1 MPEIP
6 RVPTIPNPS
15 TIQARDESVDRARA
29 LLERER
35 GQARNLDIIFKGLGD
50 LADVARQRFDQ
61 IAGAEAVV
69 ASDQAFTELSI
80 ESMSLERDIA
90 DSETPDQAI
99 LSYWET
105 FDRSVNRVMDG
116 LPSRAAQRTFQGA
129 ANQYKRQRVPYV
141 LRVAEERTSEL
152 MIDQFNLRLAEM
164 VDAGDV
170 EQIPGLFRQYSDYLN
185 STAFAP
191 GGPMETNIARARDR
205 RYELVGKAVFDERGA
220 SAAAEYFLATERG
233 GSFTERQA
241 RLRMVDSWSSQKN
254 METAEQR
261 STELSEF
268 HGDLEELRGQG
279 RGYEITPHLLQRMAD
294 DLLPSWTLDERG
306 TLVARLLGPSGAAA
320 NQARYNDLREQMQD
334 AREAW
339 NEARLKRE
347 RDEGKAMSSFY
358 LTQASLDLTA
368 EQIPEFKEWV
378 RELQVAGMIDQ
389 EDAEAFLERASGV
402 RNEHM
407 AIGEQLVE
415 DHFARMTLNNYAL
428 EQGEDW
434 EVVGNRLY
442 HDGTLVTTGPLDGA
456 RLDVVH
462 PDGRPDV
469 LLLPNEMAYVLREY
483 RRMYKETEKRTK
495 QVPEDPGGLAMRPM
509 DQWLRT
515 MMPGT
520 QMGEVQADG
529 PRVWYPG
536 SGIPGTLLYPQEA
549 EAITWFEQRFT
560 KPVQFDDAS
569 AAAGLEAGGGKPERQ
584 RWFSDARVIQMG
596 LDEMRQY
603 QPAEI
608 DVVSAPLWEEM
619 TGETAMRL
627 AGVMQ
632 MSRNAVDD
640 ELLEWNSMMQA
651 GQFQLAGQIAARR
664 LPAEEGVLQ
673 GLQDQGA
680 IAGFRMV
687 PGRGAMVQLHPMSAW
702 VPVPI
707 TKPLPRLMAPALPLM
722 PRIPVPEAAMRAVE
736 RSSRE
741 EVSQAEEERVDRLLG
756 ADIES
761 ESPFAPIGRALEAAG
776 DALEQGWDWWTGGDL
791 TKSSSWQQ
799 SSSAQQFGAYLTEGW
814 DNLWGNPSAA
824 VDVEAA
830 VPDARWAP
838 ESQAPLYGG
847 LYNVAD
853 VTETSL
859 STLRLWLAGGQGTEV
874 EGSAQYLENVSRNAR
889 GQLSG
894 AVARELDNTLDQYR
908 TARRRLK
915 AEEHRPEPAT
925 TLPTAVDPP
934 PIGGVRD
941 GPIGAGYSGLQ
952 RVTEAEMGWRQTGAA
967 QTFPGPAMS
976 GAQMGQPAA
985 VAGIAQPGVQT
996 QPYQPPGAVVQRGQP
1011 GYPAG
1016 VAQPG
1021 TQGEPYVPPGAV
1033 AQPGQPG
1040 YPAGV
1045 AQPGAQG
1052 AVARP
1057 GQPAA
1062 AAAIGQPGAQ
1072 AAPYQP
1078 PAAVAR
1084 PGQPTEAAA
1093 IAQPV
1098 AQGAVARP
1106 GQPAEAGA
1114 PAQPGAQGQP
1124 YVPPGAVA
1132 RPGQPGEI
1140 QPAHSGIPAPTTEPN
1155 GASAPVS
1162 TWQRGADPDEP
1173 LRPLFPG
1180 EAPIPPVPPDP
1191 SIAWEPPPAFK
1202 PIGIDTDGNPL
1213 YVAMDPTRMPTA
1225 GGAPSGL
1232 TEPGVPAMGMR
1243 PLPHVGGMP
1252 VRMGQPR
1259 AGDVEAGPGGPRSA
1273 SSAGRMTQ
1281 PGMPA
1286 RGPRPLPKAG
1296 GMPIRARRPRADEV
1310 EAGPGGPRSASSA
1323 GGLTE
1328 AGVPARG
1335 PRPLP
1340 GAGEMPVRMR
1350 RPRADE
1356 VEAAPR
1362 SPGAAASGALTQA
1375 GIPASGSRGG
1385 ASPGEMEAAMPTR
1398 LPAERLIPE
1407 TPEMLTQQRGQPTLG
1422 DLRNMRPDAL
1432 SMASPA
1438 TPTFPGGTDVFGEP
1452 YVALDTPTH
1461 PQLVF
1466 RNIDEPPVIAVP
1478 IGVDPDGYL
1487 MFQVIREPMAPPQP
1501 TAGAAPGQP
1510 GYPEGVVQ
1518 PGTQGQPYT
1527 PPGAVAQPGQPGHAA
1542 AIAQQFGTQGE
1553 PYQPPG
1559 AVARPGQPAEAQAIA
1574 QPGAS
1579 ASAAAPA
1586 HPTAGAAAGQPGEIQ
1601 PVHSDRLAPGPT
1613 TEPAGAAP
1621 PEQRGATPGEPG
1633 EPSERGAPPRQR
1645 YEPRESDLP
1654 EAPEYNG
1661 ESRFM
1666 DRPPLELPVP
1676 YAPGARTLE
1685 GAPYPDRQQ
1694 TEPTPPPEQLP
1705 MHRGEPDV
1713 PGMWPVRGLPAPS
1726 AMPPV
1731 QEYMAQVSAADE
1743 VEARAAAHRL
1753 ATDTIFGGAQATDAE
1768 TVMQALQAMD
1778 RTGEEMPAGELPE
1791 QAMAAWYLTHRYPDW
1806 DWWNEQPE
1814 WTERLGGQEAMTNAP
1829 IRQVPEPAEWAQ
1841 NADMQQLI
1849 RVLESRPLGDVQ
1861 NGQLIAKDVGGGE
1874 WTIGY
1879 GSRYVYTRNTDGTIQ
1894 ETEATSTTRLPHDL
1908 PEGERDQTAEE
1919 VAESQFVRGLEYHY
1933 GHMKRKFEQMGA
1945 TDALNWLNDSQLA
1958 ALTAMSYHRGH
1969 NAMTDRPSGRA
1980 LVQAL
1985 RDRDLA
1991 GINRAW
1997 WSTFN
2002 EASGVEK
2009 GYVRGWQNRRS
2020 AEAAVFFHGFPE
2032 EITDRWKT
2040 GAATSDDVVELRTR
2054 ALHGGITPDDGH
2066 LVTAGH
2072 ERLSDLLPVLGDMD
2086 IKDRM
2091 KAWGMDPAQRN
2102 ETYLW
2107 ITGRNGAVPPH
2118 LQDHVEHSRRMGPY
2132 TVFFLSS

>member
-116 LPSRAAQRTFQGA
+116 LPSRAAQRTFQSA
-129 ANQYKRQRVPYV
+129 ANQYKRQRVLYV
-141 LRVAEERTSEL
+141 LRVAEERTGEL

-170 EQIPGLFRQYSDYLN
+170 EQIPGLFRQYSDYLGT
-185 STAFAP
+185 SAYAP

-220 SAAAEYFLATERG
+220 SAAAEYFLAPERG
-233 GSFTERQA
+233 GSFTERQG
-241 RLRMVDSWSSQKN
+241 RLRMVDSWRNQKN

-261 STELSEF
+261 STELAEF
-268 HGDLEELRGQG
+268 YGDLKELRGQG

-306 TLVARLLGPSGAAA
+306 TLVARLLVPSGAAA
-320 NQARYNDLREQMQD
+320 NQARYNDLREQMQDAQEAQGDRRQRVADRVQEMRD

-358 LTQASLDLTA
+358 LTQASLDLTP

-378 RELQVAGMIDQ
+378 RELQVAGYIDQ
-389 EDAEAFLERASGV
+389 EDAEAFLERAAGV
-402 RNEHM
+402 QNEHM
-407 AIGEQLVE
+407 AIGSQLIE
-415 DHFARMTLNNYAL
+415 DHFARMTLNNYAF
-428 EQGEDW
+428 EQGEGW

-442 HDGTLVTTGPLDGA
+442 HEGKLVTTGPLDGA

-495 QVPEDPGGLAMRPM
+495 QVPEDPGGLAMVPM
-509 DQWLRT
+509 DQWLRSRQA
-515 MMPGT
+515 GT
-520 QMGEVQADG
+520 QMGEVEAEG
-529 PRVWYPG
+529 PRAWHPG
-536 SGIPGTLLYPQEA
+536 SGIPGTLLYPDDA
-549 EAITWFEQRFT
+549 EAITNFEQRFT
-560 KPVQFDDAS
+560 APVQFDDAS
-569 AAAGLEAGGGKPERQ
+569 AAAGLEDGRGKPERQ

-603 QPAEI
+603 QSAEI

-632 MSRNAVDD
+632 MPRNAVDD
-640 ELLEWNSMMQA
+640 ELMEWNAMMQA
-651 GQFQLAGQIAARR
+651 GRFDLAGQIAARR

-673 GLQDQGA
+673 GLKDQGA
-680 IAGFRMV
+680 IASFRMV

-707 TKPLPRLMAPALPLM
+707 TKPLPRPMAPALPLM

-741 EVSQAEEERVDRLLG
+741 EVLQTEEERVDRLLG

-761 ESPFAPIGRALEAAG
+761 EGPLAPIGRALEDVVGPALEAAG

-799 SSSAQQFGAYLTEGW
+799 SSSARQFGAYLTEGW

-847 LYNVAD
+847 LYNVED

-859 STLRLWLAGGQGTEV
+859 STMRLWLSGGRGVEV
-874 EGSAQYLENVSRNAR
+874 EGSAAYLSNVSRNAR
-889 GQLSG
+889 GQLSS
-894 AVARELDNTLDQYR
+894 AVAREIDDTLDQYR

-915 AEEHRPEPAT
+915 VEEHRPEPAT

-941 GPIGAGYSGLQ
+941 SPIGTGYSGLQ
-952 RVTEAEMGWRQTGAA
+952 RVTEEEMGWRQAGAT
-967 QTFPGPAMS
+967 QTFPGPAMHKAWPPFEREVMLNHGTAPWSILPPGQVPGAPVMS
-976 GAQMGQPAA
+976 GAQMGQPATA
-985 VAGIAQPGVQT
+985 AGIAQPGAQA
-996 QPYQPPGAVVQRGQP
+996 QPYQPPGAVAQLGQP
-1011 GYPAG
+1011 GH
-1016 VAQPG
+1016 
-1021 TQGEPYVPPGAV
+1021 
-1033 AQPGQPG
+1033 
-1040 YPAGV
+1040 
-1045 AQPGAQG
+1045 
-1052 AVARP
+1052 
-1057 GQPAA
+1057 
-1062 AAAIGQPGAQ
+1062 
-1072 AAPYQP
+1072 
-1078 PAAVAR
+1078 
-1084 PGQPTEAAA
+1084 AAA
-1093 IAQPV
+1093 IAQQFGVQGEPY
-1098 AQGAVARP
+1098 QPPGAVARP
-1106 GQPAEAGA
+1106 GQPAEAQA
-1114 PAQPGAQGQP
+1114 IAQPGASASAAAP
-1124 YVPPGAVA
+1124 AHPTAGAA
-1132 RPGQPGEI
+1132 AGQPGEI
-1140 QPAHSGIPAPTTEPN
+1140 QPVHSGTPGPTTEPD

-1162 TWQRGADPDEP
+1162 TWQRGADPDDP

-1191 SIAWEPPPAFK
+1191 SIAWEPPPEFQ

-1213 YVAMDPTRMPTA
+1213 YVAVDPTRMPTA

-1252 VRMGQPR
+1252 VRTGQPR

-1273 SSAGRMTQ
+1273 SSAGMTQ

-1310 EAGPGGPRSASSA
+1310 EAGPGGPRSASA

-1350 RPRADE
+1350 RPRADD

-1362 SPGAAASGALTQA
+1362 GPGAAASGALTQA
-1375 GIPASGSRGG
+1375 GMPASGSRGG
-1385 ASPGEMEAAMPTR
+1385 ASPGEMEASMPTR

-1452 YVALDTPTH
+1452 YVALDAPTH

-1466 RNIDEPPVIAVP
+1466 QAIDQPPVIAVP

-1487 MFQVIREPMAPPQP
+1487 MFQVIRTAPQPPPHP
-1501 TAGAAPGQP
+1501 TAGAVPGQP
-1510 GYPEGVVQ
+1510 GYPPGVAQ
-1518 PGTQGQPYT
+1518 PGAQAQPYQ

-1542 AIAQQFGTQGE
+1542 AIAQQFGTQAQ

-1559 AVARPGQPAEAQAIA
+1559 AVAQPGQPAEAAAIA
-1574 QPGAS
+1574 QPGAQEE
-1579 ASAAAPA
+1579 PYT
-1586 HPTAGAAAGQPGEIQ
+1586 PPGAVARPGQPGEIQ

-1633 EPSERGAPPRQR
+1633 EPTTTEHAPTRQR
-1645 YEPRESDLP
+1645 YEPQESDLP
-1654 EAPEYNG
+1654 DAPEYNG

-1666 DRPPLELPVP
+1666 DRPPLQPEEPHI
-1676 YAPGARTLE
+1676 PGAITPE

-1713 PGMWPVRGLPAPS
+1713 PGMWPMRGLPAPS

-1743 VEARAAAHRL
+1743 VETRAAAHRV
-1753 ATDTIFGGAQATDAE
+1753 ATDTIFGGAQANDTE

-1778 RTGEEMPAGELPE
+1778 RTGEEMPAGVLPE

-1814 WTERLGGQEAMTNAP
+1814 WSEHLGGQEAVTNAP

-1849 RVLESRPLGDVQ
+1849 RVLEGRPLGDVQ

-1894 ETEATSTTRLPHDL
+1894 ETEVTANTSLPRDL
-1908 PEGERDQTAEE
+1908 PEGEQNQSAEE
-1919 VAESQFVRGLEYHY
+1919 AAESQFVRGLEYHY

-1958 ALTAMSYHRGH
+1958 ALSAMSYHRGH

-2009 GYVRGWQNRRS
+2009 DYIRGWQNRRS
-2020 AEAAVFFHGFPE
+2020 AEASVFFHGFPE
-2032 EITDRWKT
+2032 EITGRWKT
-2040 GAATSDDVVELRTR
+2040 DAATDPNVVELRTR
-2054 ALHGGITPDDGH
+2054 ALHGGITPDGGH

-2072 ERLSDLLPVLGDMD
+2072 ERLNDLLPVLNDMD
-2086 IKDRM
+2086 IGDRM

-2118 LQDHVEHSRRMGPY
+2118 LKDHVKHSRRMGPY
-2132 TVFFLSS
+2132 TVFFLS